1 MSVVGIDF
9 GNDTCYIS
17 VARQGGIETIA
28 NDYSLRSTPSYVA
41 FGEKARTMG
50 VAAKSAQNTQA
61 RRTFYGF
68 KKLLGRKVGD
78 PRVTEEMARVPFELT
93 QGEGGRV
100 VYALNYGGKDVQL
113 TSEQITASLFT
124 KLKEIGEN
132 ALGTK
137 VNDVVIS
144 CPSYFTDAER
154 RALLDSAK
162 MSGLNVLRLMNDT
175 TSTALAYGI
184 YKQDLPETDKPAR
197 NVVFVDVGHTGTQVA
212 ACSFNK
218 GKLTMLSSSNCQSG
232 GRGFDETICK
242 YFFKDFEERYKLNVP
257 GNKKAVL
264 KLMTEAEK
272 LKKLMAS
279 NQNKIPLNIECF
291 MDDKDVK
298 GGMDRACF
306 EELIAGD
313 LANIES
319 TLNECLETS
328 KLKIEDIYSVEI
340 VGGSSRIPSIKALI
354 EKVFTKA
361 PSTTLNADEAVSRG
375 CALMCAIL
383 SPTFKVREF
392 SVTDIQPYPIKL
404 VWDNQGAVD
413 EKGPGEMEVFPA
425 FHAVPFSKMLTFF
438 KSDTFQVAGE
448 YSGTVPFPDSHI
460 GNFEVGEVRPT
471 AEGANQKVKVK
482 VRINPNGIF
491 GVASASLV
499 EKHEVEEEVPV
510 EMEVD
515 DKKED
520 GEKKEGGEEKM
531 EGEEKKEEAAK
542 EGGEDKMETE
552 DAKKKEG
559 DKGEVKMEKRKKTV
573 NKTIE
578 LPVSS
583 RVQGQLSFDK
593 LQAATTSET
602 LMAKADRDEAERL
615 NSKNSVEEYIYE
627 IRGKICDE
635 LEDFMLEGDRERFS
649 RELTDAEDWLYEDGE
664 FADKKTYMEKLAT
677 LRSTGEAVR
686 KRRREHMERPEAINQ
701 FGQCMQLAQKAVD
714 SFKAGDEKFNHL
726 DTAEVEKVQ
735 KAIAEKQDWFS
746 RMCADVSKLDK
757 TSDPPVLASQFYQ
770 EKESFWH
777 MASNILNKQKPKVEP
792 PPPPPAE
799 PAKEEGMETEKQGQA
814 NQGSDSKPAGSE
826 ETPPQKQAEMDVD

>member
-113 TSEQITASLFT
+113 TSEQITAALFT

-175 TSTALAYGI
+175 TATALAYGI

-218 GKLTMLSSSNCQSG
+218 GKLTMLSSSTCQSG

-313 LANIES
+313 LSQIEA

-328 KLKIEDIYSVEI
+328 KLKLEDIYSVEI

-354 EKVFTKA
+354 EKVFQKA

-404 VWDNQGAVD
+404 VWDNQGAAD

-448 YSGTVPFPDSHI
+448 YSGAVPFPDSHI

-471 AEGANQKVKVK
+471 AEGGNQKVKVK

-531 EGEEKKEEAAK
+531 EGEEKKDEPAK

-552 DAKKKEG
+552 ESKKDGEK
-559 DKGEVKMEKRKKTV
+559 KEVKMEKRKKTV

-602 LMAKADRDEAERL
+602 MMAKADRDEAERL

-635 LEDFMLEGDRERFS
+635 LEDFMLEGDREKFS

-664 FADKKTYMEKLAT
+664 FADKKTYTEKLAT

-686 KRRREHMERPEAINQ
+686 KRRREFMERPEAINQ

-777 MASNILNKQKPKVEP
+777 MASNILNKPKPKVEP
-792 PPPPPAE
+792 PPPPPTE
-799 PAKEEGMETEKQGQA
+799 PAKEEGMETEKQGA
-814 NQGSDSKPAGSE
+814 GSESKPASE
-826 ETPPQKQAEMDVD
+826 ETPQQKQAEMDVD